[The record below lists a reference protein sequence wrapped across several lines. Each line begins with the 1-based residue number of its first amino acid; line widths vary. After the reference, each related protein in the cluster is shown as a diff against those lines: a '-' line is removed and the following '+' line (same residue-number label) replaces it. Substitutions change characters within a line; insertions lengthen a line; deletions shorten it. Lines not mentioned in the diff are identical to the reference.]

1 VRVNRAVVAVALL
14 YGAFALLLPESAVQF
29 LGVPLVV
36 VGACLGG
43 LRGGVLTAL
52 WAILVTTASFFVFH
66 DLPTVYYVMSVVA
79 YAAVGGGLGWTVE
92 RFIEQRRLLQGA
104 MDEMQA
110 TQRQLSASQKRYRLL
125 FEASNDAVYLHGLDA
140 HGEPTRF
147 VAVND
152 AACRLLGYTREELR
166 GLTPRAIDAPATP
179 GQLRRVMERLLHED
193 RIVYESA
200 RKTRDGQQIPVE
212 VSSSL
217 TVVDG
222 ELMVLS
228 ISRDITG
235 RKKTERRLEQL
246 SLHDELTGLKN
257 RRGFYVL
264 LPEQSK
270 RAKRSGA
277 RVIML
282 YGDIDGFKAIN
293 DTLGHQRGDDVL
305 KAVAG
310 ALGVAFRETD
320 LIARLGGD
328 EFCVVAESPSEPALL
343 AQRLDE
349 AIAAAG
355 EDLGLIVTL
364 SYGTVDTD
372 WRGLEDPDELLTRA
386 DMLMYEAKRA
396 RQAER
401 HDEPPREMA
410 EGA

>member
-1 VRVNRAVVAVALL
+1 M
-14 YGAFALLLPESAVQF
+14 FALLLPQSAVEI

-36 VGACLGG
+36 AGAYFGGVRGG
-43 LRGGVLTAL
+43 LLTAL
-52 WAILVTTASFFVFH
+52 WVILVTTVSFFVLH
-66 DLPTVYYVMSVVA
+66 DVQTGYYAVSVVA
-79 YAAVGGGLGWTVE
+79 YAAVGIGLGWAV
-92 RFIEQRRLLQGA
+92 QRLVSQRVRLQELV
-104 MDEMQA
+104 DDMQA
-110 TQRQLSASQKRYRLL
+110 MQWQLRASQKRYRLL

-140 HGEPTRF
+140 HGEPMRF
-147 VAVND
+147 AAVND
-152 AACRLLGYTREELR
+152 SACRLLGYTRDELL

-179 GQLRRVMERLLHED
+179 GQLRRVMERLMHED

-200 RKTRDGQQIPVE
+200 RKTRDGQKVPVE

-217 TVVDG
+217 TDVDG

-235 RKKTERRLEQL
+235 RKRTERRLEQL

-270 RAKRSGA
+270 RARRSGA
-277 RVIML
+277 GMVVL
-282 YGDIDGFKAIN
+282 YGDVDGFKAIN
-293 DTLGHQRGDDVL
+293 DSFGHKRGDDVL
-305 KAVAG
+305 KAVAE
-310 ALGVAFRETD
+310 ALAVAFRETD

-328 EFCVVAESPSEPALL
+328 EFCVVAESPSEPAVLS
-343 AQRLDE
+343 QRLDQ

-355 EDLGLIVTL
+355 EELGLAVTL
-364 SYGTVDTD
+364 SYGTVVTD

-396 RQAER
+396 RQVPR
-401 HDEPPREMA
+401 RDQPPEGMA
-410 EGA
+410 AGA